1 MSFEILAP
9 AAATVSFTSVLP
21 GSPSL
26 VGTDVVFT
34 AQAGGGAPGA
44 VYSYRFTLDGVPGTW
59 STTPTFTMLGATTG
73 VGVHTVTVDVTTEV
87 VPTTVEATTTTTHE
101 LL

>member
-1 MSFEILAP
+1 M
-9 AAATVSFTSVLP
+9 TVSFTLP
-21 GSPSL
+21 LPVSPSTA
-26 VGTDVVFT
+26 GIDVVFT

-44 VYSYRFTLDGVPGTW
+44 VYSYRFSLDGVPGTW

-87 VPTTVEATTTTTHE
+87 VPTTVEATASTQHE
-101 LL
+101 LQ